1 MFVLS
6 ATFYPVSSCGD
17 LAWVAQLSPLYHGVS
32 LVRAA
37 CLGEASWGL
46 LGHAAVLVVMTVI
59 GLRVASRRIG
69 ELLLT

>member
-1 MFVLS
+1 
-6 ATFYPVSSCGD
+6 
-17 LAWVAQLSPLYHGVS
+17 
-32 LVRAA
+32 
-37 CLGEASWGL
+37 L